1 MMSAIFRLRFLVAPV
16 AIVAVTAGCSA
27 NTAIKPPLTFLQNV
41 QLPID
46 TTKPSLDL
54 LTLDERNSRLYVSH
68 SSSNSLDIVDV
79 KSAALLGSV
88 PGLKSIKGTAL
99 TPDPNIVFTSNSGD
113 GTVSVVDVAARKVTD
128 TIKVGI
134 TTDAIEYDRPN
145 DLIVVAL
152 SSDRR
157 VALIDR
163 STKKVLGAVP
173 IPGKPELFAID
184 QLTGK
189 IYLAINDK
197 DEVVGIDP
205 VTKAITETYS
215 GCDIHSPTGMVFD
228 PDQGRLFVVDSIVHS
243 ANVVSVIDVLIGKCL
258 GSIDIDHGPDQA
270 AFNQHLHHM
279 YVANAGSN
287 NISVIDTVSMRPLG
301 IIGSGKQAATIAVD
315 PSTDRVCVG
324 VARAGLIGIYHDP

>member
-1 MMSAIFRLRFLVAPV
+1 MMSAILRLRSLVAPV
-16 AIVAVTAGCSA
+16 AILAVTAGCSA
-27 NTAIKPPLTFLQNV
+27 STAINPPLTFLQNV
-41 QLPID
+41 QLPTD
-46 TTKPSLDL
+46 TAHPSLDL

-68 SSSNSLDIVDV
+68 SSTNSLDIVDV
-79 KSAALLGSV
+79 KSATLLGSV
-88 PGLKSIKGTAL
+88 PGLSAIKDTAL

-113 GTVSVVDVAARKVTD
+113 GSVSVVDVTARKVLD

-134 TTDAIEYDRPN
+134 TTDAIDYDRPA

-152 SSDRR
+152 SGDRK

-163 STKKVLGAVP
+163 SSKKVLGGIS

-197 DEVVGIDP
+197 DEVVAIDP
-205 VTKAITETYS
+205 VAKAITETYS

-228 PDQGRLFVVDSIVHS
+228 PDQGRLFVADSIVHS

-287 NISVIDTVSMRPLG
+287 NISIIDTVSMKPLG
-301 IIGSGKQAATIAVD
+301 IIGSGKQAATIAAD
-315 PSTDRVCVG
+315 PSTDRVAVG

>member
-1 MMSAIFRLRFLVAPV
+1 MIPAILRLRSFVAPL
-16 AIVAVTAGCSA
+16 AILALTAGCSA
-27 NTAIKPPLTFLQNV
+27 STAINPPLTFLQNV
-41 QLPID
+41 QLPAD
-46 TTKPSLDL
+46 TAHPSLDL

-68 SSSNSLDIVDV
+68 SSTNSLDIVDV
-79 KSAALLGSV
+79 KAATLVGSV
-88 PGLKSIKGTAL
+88 AGLKAIKGTAL

-113 GTVSVVDVAARKVTD
+113 GSVSIVDVAARRVTE

-134 TTDAIEYDRPN
+134 TTDAIDYDRPA

-163 STKKVLGAVP
+163 SSKKVLGVQ

-184 QLTGK
+184 QVSGK

-197 DEVVGIDP
+197 DEVVAIDP
-205 VTKAITETYS
+205 VAKAITETYS

-258 GSIDIDHGPDQA
+258 GSIDVDHGPDQA
-270 AFNQHLHHM
+270 AFNRHLHHM
-279 YVANAGSN
+279 YVANGGSN
-287 NISVIDTVSMRPLG
+287 DISVIDTVSMKPLG
-301 IIGSGKQAATIAVD
+301 IIGSGKQAATIAAD

>member
-1 MMSAIFRLRFLVAPV
+1 MSAILRLRFLVALAV
-16 AIVAVTAGCSA
+16 MLAVTAGCSA
-27 NTAIKPPLTFLQNV
+27 VAAPKPPLSFLQNV
-41 QLPID
+41 QLPTD
-46 TTKPSLDL
+46 TAKPSLDL
-54 LTLDERNSRLYVSH
+54 LTLDERNNRLYVSH
-68 SSSNSLDIVDV
+68 SSTNSLDIVDA
-79 KSAALLGSV
+79 KSATLLGSV
-88 PGLKSIKGTAL
+88 PGLKAIKGTAL

-134 TTDAIEYDRPN
+134 TTDAIDYDRLN

-152 SSDRR
+152 SGDRR

-163 STKKVLGAVP
+163 SSKKLLGGVP

-184 QLTGK
+184 QITGK

-197 DEVVGIDP
+197 DEVVAIDP
-205 VTKAITETYS
+205 VARAVTETYS
-215 GCDIHSPTGMVFD
+215 GCDIHSPTGMILD
-228 PDQGRLFVVDSIVHS
+228 PDQGRLFVANSIVHS
-243 ANVVSVIDVLIGKCL
+243 ANVVSVIDLLIGKCL

-287 NISVIDTVSMRPLG
+287 DISVIDTVSLKPLG
-301 IIGSGKQAATIAVD
+301 IVGSGKQAATIAAD
-315 PSTDRVCVG
+315 PTTDRVYVA